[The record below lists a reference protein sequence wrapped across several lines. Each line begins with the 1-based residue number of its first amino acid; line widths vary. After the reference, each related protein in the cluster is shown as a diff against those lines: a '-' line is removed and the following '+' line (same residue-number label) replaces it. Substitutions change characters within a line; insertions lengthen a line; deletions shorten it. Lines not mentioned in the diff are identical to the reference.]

1 MKGFDIMI
9 TLDKNTEGKVN
20 ANVNVNGL
28 FSILLTIAFIVLKLC
43 GIIDWAWIWVLC
55 PLWIGIAFLM
65 IVFIIASV
73 VMVIINR

>member
-1 MKGFDIMI
+1 MI